1 MTTIPFG
8 LGLYLPEEVQEQV
21 AVRQE
26 ADRHWDQA
34 EEFARELKD
43 IDARLDL
50 IWVKQGATDFPVPGR
65 WYIVR
70 HGEHARA
77 SAFWVIQNE
86 KGGYSPPTRQHL
98 ERLKSM
104 DSHAHPDVYARM
116 ARTRREEE
124 RAVEKAKSDRS
135 AEFRGKLEERLTFNN
150 RVQIP
155 VTGEDK
161 DKL

>member
-21 AVRQE
+21 AVRKE
-26 ADRHWDQA
+26 ADRHWEQA
-34 EEFARELKD
+34 EAFVRELKA
-43 IDARLDL
+43 IDERLDL

-86 KGGYSPPTRQHL
+86 KGGYSPPTQQHL
-98 ERLKSM
+98 DRLRAM
-104 DSHAHPDVYARM
+104 DSHAHPDVYRRM
-116 ARTRREEE
+116 ERTRREEE
-124 RAVEKAKSDRS
+124 RARAKQKADRS
-135 AEFRGKLEERLTFNN
+135 EEFRGRLEERLTFNN

-155 VTGEDK
+155 VSATDK